1 MSSVISQINFRINK
15 KQEHRKGLQKT
26 CKQSNVTMTMTYL
39 GQGLMERSHDEMK
52 VLQQI
57 CGGENICVFRGYL
70 HPGEQ
75 FQFVSR
81 RRCGFPFSIS
91 LFVNGMMAAR
101 ISSCCE
107 YRYSPGFQQGRRSCF
122 RFTDLSGGL
131 PCFRCASS
139 IRNKNGKRLHLY
151 NGMKGKLLLSTLG
164 KPAKGEKESCPSSSL
179 FIPFGKEMPL
189 LRWSRKDSKDVN
201 SMSTDTEDMN
211 SVKVNRGQKKT
222 KEQHCSRAARKKSNM
237 EEHLTEDYVTS
248 GKKQGVHIKKS
259 RCVMSNKKE
268 TCKLEKETVEER
280 HQLWKETAVR
290 DLCGDMSNS
299 ELELSD
305 DSESIL
311 YSKNTSL
318 LRDLRGE
325 DEGSHSH
332 VANVSTFGSSR
343 LGYSNSLD
351 LNQLYTECKEM
362 TMSQEEKE
370 HNLET
375 QVEAMISMLE
385 SCDLVEQLVL
395 RNTGITDE
403 LLNCLVTALKNSPS
417 EVVLINLNLNNI
429 GPPGVQILLNL
440 VKLNPQV
447 KGLLLFGNHLGDKGV
462 CTLLNGLADLQG
474 QTVGQRTLQLWSGGP
489 HRMDTLLLPRETSR
503 KATPLH
509 THITQ
514 AFVLFEL
521 DLGGN
526 GVSSEGLRVLSSY
539 LRCHSQLKYL
549 GLAKTN
555 VADISAWETLF
566 DSLTT
571 NVALIHIILDECHL
585 GDQGVEL
592 FAKMLRYNQSLTK
605 IDLDYN
611 SIGDRGGNAII
622 EALLNRRFILM
633 SHLSLEGNYISFALI
648 KKIQQEIQLN
658 SSNNY

>member
-1 MSSVISQINFRINK
+1 
-15 KQEHRKGLQKT
+15 
-26 CKQSNVTMTMTYL
+26 
-39 GQGLMERSHDEMK
+39 
-52 VLQQI
+52 
-57 CGGENICVFRGYL
+57 
-70 HPGEQ
+70 
-75 FQFVSR
+75 
-81 RRCGFPFSIS
+81 
-91 LFVNGMMAAR
+91 
-101 ISSCCE
+101 
-107 YRYSPGFQQGRRSCF
+107 
-122 RFTDLSGGL
+122 
-131 PCFRCASS
+131 
-139 IRNKNGKRLHLY
+139 
-151 NGMKGKLLLSTLG
+151 MKGKLLLSTLG

-268 TCKLEKETVEER
+268 TCKLEKETEKFHVTTCVVNWSEKPKPEEHCITWEREKESCPSSSLFIPFGKEMPLSRWSRKHSKDVNSMSTDTEDMNSVKVNRGQKKTKEQHCSRAARKKSNMEEHLSEDHVTSGKKQGVHIKKSRCVMSNKKETCKLEKETVEER

-332 VANVSTFGSSR
+332 VANGAVSTFGSSR

-447 KGLLLFGNHLGDKGV
+447 KGLL
-462 CTLLNGLADLQG
+462 
-474 QTVGQRTLQLWSGGP
+474 
-489 HRMDTLLLPRETSR
+489 
-503 KATPLH
+503 
-509 THITQ
+509 
-514 AFVLFEL
+514 
-521 DLGGN
+521 
-526 GVSSEGLRVLSSY
+526 
-539 LRCHSQLKYL
+539 
-549 GLAKTN
+549 
-555 VADISAWETLF
+555 
-566 DSLTT
+566 
-571 NVALIHIILDECHL
+571 
-585 GDQGVEL
+585 
-592 FAKMLRYNQSLTK
+592 
-605 IDLDYN
+605 
-611 SIGDRGGNAII
+611 
-622 EALLNRRFILM
+622 
-633 SHLSLEGNYISFALI
+633 
-648 KKIQQEIQLN
+648 
-658 SSNNY
+658 